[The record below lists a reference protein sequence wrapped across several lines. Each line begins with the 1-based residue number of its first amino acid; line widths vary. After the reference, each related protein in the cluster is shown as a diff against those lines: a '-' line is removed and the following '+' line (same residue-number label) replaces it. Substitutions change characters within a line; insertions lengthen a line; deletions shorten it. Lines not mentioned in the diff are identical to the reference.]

1 FFIFRKGLSRGVVNH
16 HNFQGKTEESLPTN
30 FTKRIL
36 GAIQSYNSDSVAFE
50 SLSSESTPTDLN
62 NSWSGIQSYTTGLST
77 ERSSVYSW
85 RDDEFDKANTQ
96 KVHQLFWY
104 VDELLFEGKVSS
116 CTQNLQTECSE
127 WTKRSPHLRILGKQ
141 LLLPKDEGFQLF
153 QSRANS
159 TATTRSLPSFCESIN
174 NVKELSLSGQRL
186 VPTASPLHQAFHSS
200 GSSGFCDLSA
210 YSFLQEE
217 VYDMDGKIEEYF
229 AYDNKEFDDEGLEQK
244 RVHLGRKRNKRGI
257 PPISPNSCMNDTVAA
272 EIFDDVW
279 RDVVEMLEEL
289 IRKHWE
295 SALTAEAK
303 KKKKL
308 IKIAESLNSLLNLVS
323 RMQAETLSVP
333 SSRGCDARSISS
345 GSQFILAQV
354 YRMMNTSHSDLNGV
368 MTIQAKPLQQRN
380 GGLMEKTQ
388 NEHEEK
394 LLSTGSG
401 VLTSVKNRLSRIADH
416 SILSA
421 SRVMQTPSRRPPLQ
435 RKLPSIAPE
444 QFRSKALNVYSDR
457 VLRGTRLYTGL
468 DHISSSSIQNARV
481 MSLPPINSETVD
493 QQISVPRSRHVF
505 HRARYPHSRVSSAVP
520 DSTGRRPLRERP
532 VTVEHFS
539 RPNTTHTFRL
549 VLPHGSLELVDL
561 HKHSS
566 VNVSMLSGSHFQPKS
581 FSKNPTNTRKRFQ
594 MVT

>member
-1 FFIFRKGLSRGVVNH
+1 MTNIAIVKVLGDSGIKLSAFTVCEAIKYAPRPWIIKRWVYTEFCSLIRKVNQEKRLMQAVQWIEMGETFDNVIFMDETLMELQRH
-16 HNFQGKTEESLPTN
+16 
-30 FTKRIL
+30 TKYPFRRNGHCSMKPQLRHPYKIHIW
-36 GAIQSYNSDSVAFE
+36 GAISKKVPGPIVLFTDQSCSN
-50 SLSSESTPTDLN
+50 N
-62 NSWSGIQSYTTGLST
+62 NSHVSRISQLLEFCTLA
-77 ERSSVYSW
+77 E
-85 RDDEFDKANTQ
+85 EFDKANTQ

-295 SALTAEAK
+295 SALTGIMERK
-303 KKKKL
+303 RMKYQSNDDEQ
-308 IKIAESLNSLLNLVS
+308 IGNSEDGHRKVPCSLVS

-345 GSQFILAQV
+345 GSQFILAQAEPPSQSKVLPV

-457 VLRGTRLYTGL
+457 VLRGTRL
-468 DHISSSSIQNARV
+468 
-481 MSLPPINSETVD
+481 
-493 QQISVPRSRHVF
+493 
-505 HRARYPHSRVSSAVP
+505 
-520 DSTGRRPLRERP
+520 
-532 VTVEHFS
+532 
-539 RPNTTHTFRL
+539 
-549 VLPHGSLELVDL
+549 
-561 HKHSS
+561 
-566 VNVSMLSGSHFQPKS
+566 
-581 FSKNPTNTRKRFQ
+581 
-594 MVT
+594 